1 MKKILFTLALCLIGI
16 AAAADNIYTIYP
28 VPQSQVAV
36 EGTTSFTAAVNV
48 IAESGIDSYTKARC
62 RAVLEDHG
70 MTVNFSEAAA
80 DGVTNLYLGVNGS
93 EGAADARATALG
105 LARDIFSNG
114 KYDRHIVSLTD
125 ESGKA
130 QVVILGENTD
140 AAFYG
145 LASLEWMLDAGT
157 ADMKCV
163 TIYDYADMQSRGLV
177 EGYYGYPYSVSV
189 KRDLMKFMMRMKM
202 NTYLYGAKS
211 DPYHSD
217 YWKQAYPTSVTAEQ
231 EANGWLSQD
240 MIKEITTEAKETKV
254 NFIWAIHPGNSFLGS
269 STVVSDIMSKY
280 SMMYNLGVR
289 QFGVFVDD
297 VSIPSDE
304 SGYAL
309 NATRLT
315 QLEEALEEKYNVEGA
330 APEDTIK
337 PLHFVPQI
345 YCRSFAS
352 SESQFTSFFN
362 ALAATPSKIT
372 IYTTGYGVWSVP
384 NTSDYNTTA
393 SPLGRSVG
401 WWWNYPCNDNAD
413 SQLFPMDMYSNF
425 YDMPSVSSSAT
436 LPSTLDHGV
445 AIVSNPMQE
454 GEVAKTPLFSVADY
468 AWNTA
473 GFNNTTSW
481 NASFPFIVGKEKAEA
496 YQYLAKYLRYNDP
509 SDFSSLIS
517 SFKSTLNAGK
527 PNPTNLLA
535 RLDEIQEALDVMSG
549 LETSETESDRL
560 LYKDLKPWLLKL
572 QQMTTT
578 TKDLLESTTKEGE
591 ERWAAYVQAFPQV
604 DSISIKD
611 EFYVDALEGMG
622 SSISTSHNLT
632 KPSQLY
638 WSPFLTYLKENAL
651 KKFFTSQQATKP
663 TFITN
668 NATASATVPY
678 NTTNGYTYINMTK
691 PCQLGEGEYVGI
703 CLPTATQIA
712 GFTIADSVAANY
724 TIYYSSNGKTWTKLL
739 SPASTPEEHIKYVA
753 IANIKATPVPIQL
766 KKANFTINL
775 PLGTEI
781 KSGTVPTN
789 TGFYESHTANYMY
802 DGDYSTYTCIKRN
815 QQSGD
820 AYTLTLKDT
829 TEIGD
834 VRICMGTV
842 NSDYMTAGRVQ
853 ISKDGS
859 NWTNLPIAGTTVVNY
874 TMSNANVVK
883 YNDEMSYCDFDG
895 KNQKAKYVRLYLS
908 TPNTSKWLRLY
919 EIEVNGKTDARKYQ
933 TAAVRE
939 DGVSIEELTDATGY
953 TGLDENDGNVIY
965 YNLQQRSPV
974 ETLKFYMDG
983 SQLSDA
989 TVSVTTD
996 GENWTDLG
1004 SLTGFVH
1011 TLDLSAFPLALSV
1024 KVTWTSA
1031 MPHIY
1036 EIVENV
1042 NANELIDVTSIQ
1054 QIGQTTAKEVV
1065 KLENGQLVVDGNKV
1079 KAISLYA
1086 TDGRLLY
1093 SQKGLSA
1100 RNILPRLKAQGTIV
1114 LRATLKDGTTVS
1126 YKMLVK

>member
-1 MKKILFTLALCLIGI
+1 MKKIFITLALCLAGL
-16 AAAADNIYTIYP
+16 AAKADNVYTIYP

-36 EGTTSFTAAVNV
+36 EGTTSFTGTVNV
-48 IAESGIDSYTKARC
+48 IAESGIDTYTKARC
-62 RAVLEDHG
+62 RTVLEDHG
-70 MTVNFSEAAA
+70 LTVSFSEAAV
-80 DGVTNLYLGVNGS
+80 DGASNVYLGVNGS
-93 EGAADARATALG
+93 GGVADTKATALA
-105 LARDIFSNG
+105 LNRDIFTNG

-125 ESGKA
+125 EGGQA
-130 QVVILGENTD
+130 QLVIIGENTD
-140 AAFYG
+140 ATFYG
-145 LASLEWMLDAGT
+145 LATLEWMLDAGT
-157 ADMKCV
+157 ANLKCV
-163 TIYDYADMQSRGLV
+163 NIYDYADMQSRGLV

-189 KRDLMKFMMRMKM
+189 KKDLMKFMMRMKM

-217 YWKQAYPTSVTAEQ
+217 YWKQAYPTTVTAQQ
-231 EANGWLSQD
+231 EANGWLSQE
-240 MIKEITTEAKETKV
+240 MIKDITAEAKETKV

-269 STVVSDIMSKY
+269 TTVITDIMSKY

-304 SGYAL
+304 SGYTL

-315 QLEEALEEKYNVEGA
+315 QLQEALEKKYNVEGA

-345 YCRSFAS
+345 YCRSFAG

-362 ALAATPSKIT
+362 ALASTPSKIT

-413 SQLFPMDMYSNF
+413 SQIFPMDMYSNF
-425 YDMPSVSSSAT
+425 GDMPSVSSSAT
-436 LPSTLDHGV
+436 VPSTLEHGV

-454 GEVAKTPLFSVADY
+454 GEVAKIPLFSVADY

-473 GFNNTTSW
+473 GFNNTSSW
-481 NASFPFIVGKEKAEA
+481 NASFPFIVGEEKAEA

-517 SFKSTLNAGK
+517 SFKSTLNNNK

-535 RLDEIQEALDVMSG
+535 RLEEIQNALNVMFS
-549 LETSETESDRL
+549 LETSESESDRL

-572 QQMTTT
+572 QQMTKT
-578 TKDLLESTTKEGE
+578 TKALLESTSKEGDG
-591 ERWAAYVQAFPQV
+591 RWEAYVQAFPQV

-632 KPSQLY
+632 KPSEKY
-638 WSPFLTYLKENAL
+638 WTPFLTYLKENIL
-651 KKFFTSQQATKP
+651 KKFFATTTATKP
-663 TFITN
+663 TFFTN
-668 NATASATVPY
+668 SETATATVPY
-678 NTTNGYTYINMTK
+678 NTTNGYAYINMTK
-691 PCQLGEGEYVGI
+691 ACTLGEGEYVGI
-703 CLPTATQIA
+703 CLPSATQID
-712 GFTIADSVAANY
+712 GFTMADSVAANY
-724 TIYYSSNGKTWTKLL
+724 SIYYSSNGKVWTKLAEPYAA
-739 SPASTPEEHIKYVA
+739 PAEHIKYVA
-753 IANIKATPVPIQL
+753 IANEKATPVSLQL
-766 KKANFTINL
+766 KKANFIINL
-775 PLGTEI
+775 PMSTQI
-781 KSGTVPTN
+781 KTGAVPTN

-842 NSDYMTAGRVQ
+842 NGDYMTAGRVQ
-853 ISKDGS
+853 ISKDGTT
-859 NWTNLPIAGTTVVNY
+859 WTNLPIAGTTTVNY
-874 TMSNANVVK
+874 TMSNSNVKK

-895 KNQKAKYVRLYLS
+895 KNQKAKYVRLYLYS
-908 TPNTSKWLRLY
+908 PNTSKWLRLY

-933 TAAVRE
+933 TAAIDE
-939 DGVSIEELTDATGY
+939 DGISIEELTDATGY
-953 TGLDENDGNVIY
+953 TGLDEKGNVIY
-965 YNLQQRSPV
+965 YNLQHRSPA
-974 ETLKFYMDG
+974 ESLKFYMDG
-983 SQLSDA
+983 NQPTDA
-989 TVSVTTD
+989 TLSLTTD
-996 GENWTDLG
+996 GETWTEIGALSGFTQTIDL
-1004 SLTGFVH
+1004 TEY
-1011 TLDLSAFPLALSV
+1011 PLAISV
-1024 KVTWTSA
+1024 KVSWTSA

-1036 EIVENV
+1036 EIVESV
-1042 NANELIDVTSIQ
+1042 NADDVIDVTSIQ
-1054 QIGQTTAKEVV
+1054 QIGTVEAKDAV
-1065 KLENGQLVVDGNKV
+1065 KIEDGHLVVDGDKV
-1079 KAISLYA
+1079 KSLSLYA
-1086 TDGRLLY
+1086 VDGRLLY
-1093 SQKGLSA
+1093 SQHGLSA
-1100 RNILPRLKAQGTIV
+1100 HNVLPRISTVGTVV
-1114 LRATLKDGTTVS
+1114 LRLTLADGSRTS
-1126 YKMLVK
+1126 YKVLMK